1 MAYPMT
7 PAQREHVTSLT
18 AAERHFHFIDKVV
31 ENQAIWTLKKG
42 EELLLF
48 SDENGKMSI
57 PVWPHPD
64 YAQQL
69 APSTW
74 RNATVVRIDLDSFLN
89 RTLPSCVKDD
99 VHFLVFPVS
108 DKKGSVVAAENLQQ
122 ELSDALENVKDKKP
136 RTLDDLPTLPDDFIA
151 QL

>member
-1 MAYPMT
+1 
-7 PAQREHVTSLT
+7 
-18 AAERHFHFIDKVV
+18 
-31 ENQAIWTLKKG
+31 
-42 EELLLF
+42 
-48 SDENGKMSI
+48 
-57 PVWPHPD
+57 
-64 YAQQL
+64 
-69 APSTW
+69 
-74 RNATVVRIDLDSFLN
+74 VRIDLDSFLN

>member
-1 MAYPMT
+1 MPYPMT

-18 AAERHFHFIDKVV
+18 TVERHFHFIDKVV
-31 ENQAIWTLKKG
+31 EHQAVWTLMKG

-48 SDENGKMSI
+48 RDDNGKMSI

-64 YAQQL
+64 YAQVM
-69 APSTW
+69 ANGTW
-74 RNATVVRIDLDSFLN
+74 SNASVVRIDLDSFLN

-108 DKKGSVVAAENLQQ
+108 DKKGTVVAAKNLKQ
-122 ELSDALENVKDKKP
+122 ELSDALANAKDKKP
-136 RTLDDLPTLPDDFIA
+136 RALEDLPTLPDDFIA

>member
-1 MAYPMT
+1 MPYPMT
-7 PAQREHVTSLT
+7 PAQREQVTSLT
-18 AAERHFHFIDKVV
+18 AVERHFHFIDKVV
-31 ENQAIWTLKKG
+31 ENQALWTLMKG

-48 SDENGKMSI
+48 SDDNSKLSI

-64 YAQQL
+64 YAQEL

-74 RNATVVRIDLDSFLN
+74 RNASLVRIDLDSFLN

-99 VHFLVFPVS
+99 LHFLVFPVS
-108 DKKGSVVAAENLQQ
+108 DKKGNVVAAKDLLQ
-122 ELSDALENVKDKKP
+122 ELSDALEKAKDKKP